1 MGERFVGAWWKYAA
15 DLLVD
20 RAEKTMTRNL
30 LLIFALAV
38 AGCSRGVDRAEVPG
52 RYEFSLDNVKQQV
65 TIGADGKYAN
75 ALYRNGALVWSEQ
88 GVWTYYEAAKGH
100 TEIVL
105 DKFRFGISEYASGG
119 SWFVV
124 PEKTITGVKALCFD
138 PDLDRCFRE

>member
-1 MGERFVGAWWKYAA
+1 
-15 DLLVD
+15 
-20 RAEKTMTRNL
+20 MTRNL

-52 RYEFSLDNVKQQV
+52 RYEFSLDNIKQQV

-75 ALYRNGALVWSEQ
+75 AFYRDGALVWSEQ
-88 GVWTYYEAAKGH
+88 GVWTYYKATEGR

-105 DKFRFGISEYASGG
+105 DTFKFGISEYASGG

-138 PDLDRCFRE
+138 PDLDRCFRAVNFRRIGANLFSA